1 VLAEDY
7 IVSKFYQ
14 YAGYPRYNRLSKSYN
29 AGCPTCREGSSWGKK
44 RRLYFVP
51 RKNLVF
57 CHNCG
62 LSLNPCRWIQKVA
75 DMSYG
80 EVLKENSQ
88 FNISLDT
95 VISKTVT
102 LPEVDTAMTP
112 TDLPEDAINL
122 YDKDQVEFY
131 KNNSYVKAALDVIN
145 NRKLDIAINKPKTLW
160 LSLSDKIHKNRLIIP
175 FYDLAGKII
184 HYQTR
189 TIIENKKAPK
199 YLSKVN
205 SEKSLFGVDRV
216 NGDLPYLFV
225 TEGPIDAFFIENGVA
240 VAGIN
245 EGKGSFFTDKQKN
258 QLKAFPFHDIVWVL
272 DNQFV
277 DSVSKK
283 KSAILARAGYKL
295 FIWPEKFRAMKDLNE
310 VAIKLNIEKI
320 PTKFI
325 LQNVYS
331 GVKANIVLSNLN

>member
-1 VLAEDY
+1 MLAEDY

-88 FNISLDT
+88 FSISLNPAPQ
-95 VISKTVT
+95 KATVT
-102 LPEVDTAMTP
+102 SEESAIKIPE
-112 TDLPEDAINL
+112 LPEDAINL

-131 KNNSYVKAALDVIN
+131 KDNIYVKAALDVIR

-160 LSLSDKIHKNRLIIP
+160 LSLNDKIHKNRLIIP
-175 FYDLAGKII
+175 FYDFTGKII

-189 TIIENKKAPK
+189 TIVSNKKMPK
-199 YLSKVN
+199 YLSKIS
-205 SEKSLFGVDRV
+205 SEKSLFGVDQV
-216 NGDLPYLFV
+216 SNDIPYLFI
-225 TEGPIDAFFIENGVA
+225 TEGPLDAFFIENGVA

-245 EGKGSFFTDKQKN
+245 ESKGSFFTDKQKN
-258 QLKAFPFHDIVWVL
+258 QLKAFPLHEIVWVL
-272 DNQFV
+272 DNQLI
-277 DSVSKK
+277 DNASRK
-283 KSAILARAGYKL
+283 KSAILAKAGYKI

-310 VAIKLNIEKI
+310 VAIKLDIKKI
-320 PTKFI
+320 STRFI

-331 GVKANIVLSNLN
+331 GIKANLVLSNLN